1 MAHLLNIWRE
11 QQPGAYN
18 VKTLLRV
25 LRQLELRQMKQW
37 IELLMTRS
45 YSDEKHELMN
55 DDTMSSAGVFC
66 HSVTPTLLNT
76 SYSDSL
82 LPTSDKQCQER
93 GYSSDSGLSSACS
106 DFGDTLVR
114 SSISIDI
121 KTGIVTHGDG
131 NTTDAETDEDLIER
145 SYQSVLNTAK
155 GLINDWT
162 PNSYFMIDKKAKF
175 DKKKAGGVYSLLFRP
190 EGKMLARLARKIKEE
205 NKTRLVTRDS
215 KEKIKRVFA
224 ALVTLI
230 QSAITSL
237 DYISHKFH
245 YLETTL

>member
-11 QQPGAYN
+11 QQPGTYN

-121 KTGIVTHGDG
+121 KTGIVTHGED

-162 PNSYFMIDKKAKF
+162 PNSSFMIDKKAKF

-190 EGKMLARLARKIKEE
+190 EGKMLARLTRKIKEE

>member
-1 MAHLLNIWRE
+1 
-11 QQPGAYN
+11 
-18 VKTLLRV
+18 
-25 LRQLELRQMKQW
+25 MKQW

-121 KTGIVTHGDG
+121 KTGIVTHGED

-237 DYISHKFH
+237 DYISHKLH

>member
-1 MAHLLNIWRE
+1 
-11 QQPGAYN
+11 
-18 VKTLLRV
+18 
-25 LRQLELRQMKQW
+25 MKQW

-121 KTGIVTHGDG
+121 KTGIVTHGED

-155 GLINDWT
+155 GLKNDWR
-162 PNSYFMIDKKAKF
+162 PNSSFMIDKRAKF
-175 DKKKAGGVYSLLFRP
+175 EKEKAGGVYSLLFRP

-205 NKTRLVTRDS
+205 KKTVLVTRES